1 MRELLQSYQQAHE
14 NTTELRRQLDDVDKS
29 SAAQYS
35 LAREFAQSEFNE
47 EQLQESLA
55 VALGVTLDV
64 ETNSWLGMSLAND
77 ENTSD
82 EELRELYKENG
93 LSVDQIDAA
102 LALRP
107 WFMGDFDAH
116 L

>member
-1 MRELLQSYQQAHE
+1 MREIVQSYQQAHE
-14 NTTELRRQLDDVDKS
+14 KTTELRRQLDGVEKS
-29 SAAQYS
+29 SAARYG

-47 EQLQESLA
+47 KQLLESLA
-55 VALGVTLDV
+55 AALGATLDA
-64 ETNSWLGMSLAND
+64 EMNSWLGMSLAND

-82 EELRELYKENG
+82 EELRELYTENG

-102 LALRP
+102 IALRP
-107 WFMGDFDAH
+107 WFMSDFDAH

>member
-1 MRELLQSYQQAHE
+1 MRALLQSYQQAHE
-14 NTTELRRQLDDVDKS
+14 KTTEVRRQFDGVDIS
-29 SAAQYS
+29 SAARHG
-35 LAREFAQSEFNE
+35 LAREFAKSEFNE
-47 EQLQESLA
+47 KQLQELLA
-55 VALGVTLDV
+55 AALGASLDA

-77 ENTSD
+77 ENTSN
-82 EELRELYKENG
+82 EELRKLYTENG